1 MMTSCGGLP
10 ITGTEALGSA
20 EPWALRKEADMS
32 TADAENKLRM
42 QRVMLAGTLGL
53 AMAQRAAEIF
63 SRHVDREQL
72 TRVGPNGTVDFDCTI
87 PAPEGA
93 VFTEILEAANG
104 CLGVFDRRP
113 PAERRWDALLQIL
126 DLAVL
131 ATGEDASVAQM

>member
-1 MMTSCGGLP
+1 
-10 ITGTEALGSA
+10 
-20 EPWALRKEADMS
+20 MS

-63 SRHVDREQL
+63 SRHVDPEQL
-72 TRVGPNGTVDFDCTI
+72 TSVGPNGTVDFDCTI

-131 ATGEDASVAQM
+131 ATGGGLPPGLPL